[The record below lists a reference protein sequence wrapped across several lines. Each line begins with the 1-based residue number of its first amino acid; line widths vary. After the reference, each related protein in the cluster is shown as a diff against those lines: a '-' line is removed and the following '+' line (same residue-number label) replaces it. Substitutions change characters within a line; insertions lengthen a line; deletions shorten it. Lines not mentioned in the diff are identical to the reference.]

1 MAVSASLFLPLMKQ
15 PYHSGITCIGLML
28 ILAFGLTQCNK
39 STSYNKFL
47 DPELVKIAD
56 FCDQRST
63 DSVLS
68 YLNHKQPILRIE
80 AAYALA
86 SMRDPKAI
94 DALHKTIL
102 DPVAEVRAA
111 AAYALGQ
118 TLHPSSIQPLSV
130 QLTNEG
136 NSAAVIAMAEALGKI
151 AGGLHASSTAPE
163 FVEDAANA
171 LFNYERTDSIGIHAV
186 AKAAFWMHTSGWPD
200 TRLINKLAF
209 VFPTQPVINRRMIA
223 FAMSRYRG
231 EWFNDTIQT
240 ARFFQAIEL
249 EKDTT
254 TLTASMAVAGRSESV
269 LAANFIIKCLQS
281 SQPSREWTIATCR
294 AAGKHTGV
302 PASAIIPMLE
312 DSRNAVAE
320 EACFALQNKQLRP
333 EEILEIK
340 TRTAS
345 SPMTIQAAC
354 ARMLHQHGDSLNLDT
369 WLNTIEGN
377 LSTYDRLAC
386 IRLLGITGKSA
397 LLSLERAL
405 NNPDILQA
413 NAYTEAFIESHSQPG
428 FPAEVS
434 YAQAMLSLL
443 NHGDIGITALCAAE
457 LRKNSPA
464 TLPENEI
471 KELNQALLATLDKL
485 QLPRE
490 VETANEIIKTLNSW
504 GFTPREEIKVA
515 YNHPID
521 WNLVRS
527 IPRRQRAAIH
537 TSKGILEI
545 ELHVED
551 APGSVASFV
560 QLCREGFYNGKSFHR
575 VVPSFVIQGGCPR
588 GDGMGGTDYT
598 LRSEFRLHDYSTGS
612 VGLASSGPDTESC
625 QWFITHMPTPHLEG
639 RYTIFAHVTQGM
651 SVVDRIEIGDSIKS
665 IELLEE

>member
-1 MAVSASLFLPLMKQ
+1 MW
-15 PYHSGITCIGLML
+15 

-56 FCDQRST
+56 FCDHRST
-63 DSVLS
+63 DSLLS

-80 AAYALA
+80 ASYALA
-86 SMRDPKAI
+86 SIRDPKAI
-94 DALHKTIL
+94 DALHKIIL

-118 TLHPSSIQPLSV
+118 TLHPSSIQPLSL
-130 QLTNEG
+130 QLTYEP
-136 NSAAVIAMAEALGKI
+136 SPAAIIAMAEAIGKI

-171 LFNYERTDSIGIHAV
+171 LFNYERTDSIGVHAI
-186 AKAAFWMHTSGWPD
+186 AKAAFWMHSGGWPD

-209 VFPTQPVINRRMIA
+209 AFPTQSVINRRMIA
-223 FAMSRYRG
+223 FSMSRYRG
-231 EWFNDTIQT
+231 EWFNDTIQS
-240 ARFFQAIEL
+240 ARFIQAIEL

-254 TLTASMAVAGRSESV
+254 TLTASMAIAGRAESV
-269 LAANFIIKCLQS
+269 AAANFIIKSLQNAK
-281 SQPSREWTIATCR
+281 PSREWTIATCR
-294 AAGKHTGV
+294 AAGKHKGV
-302 PASAIIPMLE
+302 PASAIIPLLE
-312 DSRNAVAE
+312 DSRSAVAE
-320 EACFALQNKQLRP
+320 EACYSLQNKQLVP

-345 SPMTIQAAC
+345 STTPIRAAC
-354 ARMLHQHGDSLNLDT
+354 ARMLHQQGDSLNIET
-369 WLNTIEGN
+369 WLQTIDGSLAPYE
-377 LSTYDRLAC
+377 RLAC

-397 LLSLERAL
+397 SLSLERAL

-413 NAYTEAFIESHSQPG
+413 NAYTEAFIESNGQPD
-428 FPAEVS
+428 FPTEIN

-443 NHGDIGITALCAAE
+443 QRGDIGITALCAAE
-457 LRKNSPA
+457 LRNIAPS
-464 TLPENEI
+464 TSPENEVNA
-471 KELNQALLATLDKL
+471 LNGALLEALQKL

-490 VETANEIIKTLNSW
+490 VETANEIIKTLNGW

-537 TSKGILEI
+537 TSKGIVEI

-575 VVPSFVIQGGCPR
+575 VVPNFVIQGGCPR

-639 RYTIFAHVTQGM
+639 RYTIFAHVSQGM
-651 SVVDRIEIGDSIKS
+651 NVVDQIEIGDSIER
-665 IELLEE
+665 IELVTE

>member
-1 MAVSASLFLPLMKQ
+1 MKLPYFNT
-15 PYHSGITCIGLML
+15 PAFFGLML
-28 ILAFGLTQCNK
+28 LIAFGITQCNK

-68 YLNHKQPILRIE
+68 YLSHKQPILRIE

-86 SMRDPKAI
+86 SIRDPKAI
-94 DALHKTIL
+94 DALHKTLL

-111 AAYALGQ
+111 SAYALGQ
-118 TLHPSSIQPLSV
+118 TLHPSSIQPLSL
-130 QLTNEG
+130 QLTYEG

-171 LFNYERTDSIGIHAV
+171 LFNYERTDSIGVHAI
-186 AKAAFWMHTSGWPD
+186 AKAAFWMHTNGWSD

-209 VFPTQPVINRRMIA
+209 AFPTQPIINRRIIA

-231 EWFNDTIQT
+231 EWFNDTIQS
-240 ARFFQAIEL
+240 ARFIQAIEI

-254 TLTASMAVAGRSESV
+254 TLTASMAVAGRSATSA
-269 LAANFIIKCLQS
+269 AANFIIKCLQS

-302 PASAIIPMLE
+302 PASAIIPLLE
-312 DSRNAVAE
+312 DERNAVAE
-320 EACFALQNKQLRP
+320 EACFALQNKQLTP
-333 EEILEIK
+333 DEILEIK

-345 SPMTIQAAC
+345 SSIPIQAAC
-354 ARMLHQHGDSLNLDT
+354 ARLLHQHGDSLNVEK
-369 WLNTIEGN
+369 WLQTIDDN
-377 LSTYDRLAC
+377 LTPYDRLAC
-386 IRLLGITGKSA
+386 IRLLGITGRSA
-397 LLSLERAL
+397 SLCLERAL
-405 NNPDILQA
+405 NNSDLLQA
-413 NAYTEAFIESHSQPG
+413 NAYTEAFIESHNQPD
-428 FPAEVS
+428 FLAEI
-434 YAQAMLSLL
+434 QFTRAMLRLL
-443 NHGDIGITALCAAE
+443 NRGDIGITALCAAE
-457 LRKNSPA
+457 LRKIYSANPPQDEVA
-464 TLPENEI
+464 
-471 KELNQALLATLDKL
+471 ELNRVLLDALDKL
-485 QLPRE
+485 KLPKE
-490 VETANEIIKTLNSW
+490 VETANEIIKTLNTW
-504 GFTPREEIKVA
+504 NITPREEIKVA
-515 YNHPID
+515 FNHPID

-537 TSKGILEI
+537 TNKGIVEI

-560 QLCREGFYNGKSFHR
+560 QLCRDGFYNGKSFHR
-575 VVPSFVIQGGCPR
+575 VVPNFVVQGGCPR

-651 SVVDRIEIGDSIKS
+651 NVVDQIEIGNTIER
-665 IELLEE
+665 IELVGE

>member
-15 PYHSGITCIGLML
+15 PYHSAIACIGLML
-28 ILAFGLTQCNK
+28 ILVFGLTQCNK

-47 DPELVKIAD
+47 DPELVKIAE

-63 DSVLS
+63 DSILT

-94 DALHKTIL
+94 DALHKTLL

-111 AAYALGQ
+111 SAYALGQ

-171 LFNYERTDSIGIHAV
+171 LFNYERTDSIGVHAI
-186 AKAAFWMHTSGWPD
+186 AKAAFWMHTSGWAD

-209 VFPTQPVINRRMIA
+209 VFPNQPVINRRMIA

-240 ARFFQAIEL
+240 ARFIEAIEI

-254 TLTASMAVAGRSESV
+254 TLTASMAVAGRSTTSE
-269 LAANFIIKCLQS
+269 AANFIIKCLQAS
-281 SQPSREWTIATCR
+281 KPSREWAIATCR
-294 AAGKHTGV
+294 AAGKLTRA
-302 PASAIIPMLE
+302 PASAIIPLLE

-320 EACFALQNKQLRP
+320 EACFALQNKQLTS

-345 SPMTIQAAC
+345 SSIPVRAAC
-354 ARMLHQHGDSLNLDT
+354 ARVLHQKGDSLNIET
-369 WLNTIEGN
+369 WLQIIDGN
-377 LSTYDRLAC
+377 LSPYDRLAC
-386 IRLLGITGKSA
+386 IRLLGITGRGASI
-397 LLSLERAL
+397 SLERAL
-405 NNPDILQA
+405 NNSDILQA
-413 NAYTEAFIESHSQPG
+413 NAYTEAFIESYGQPD
-428 FPAEVS
+428 FPSEIKF
-434 YAQAMLSLL
+434 AQAMLSFL
-443 NHGDIGITALCAAE
+443 NRGDIGITALCAAE
-457 LRKNSPA
+457 LRKSSPA
-464 TLPENEI
+464 SLPENEI
-471 KELNQALLATLDKL
+471 KELNQALLAALDKL

-504 GFTPREEIKVA
+504 SFTPREEIKVA
-515 YNHPID
+515 FNHPID

-537 TSKGILEI
+537 TNKGIVEI

-560 QLCREGFYNGKSFHR
+560 QLCRDGFYNGKSFHR
-575 VVPSFVIQGGCPR
+575 VVPNFVIQGGCPR

-651 SVVDRIEIGDSIKS
+651 NVVDRIEIGDTIER
-665 IELLEE
+665 IELVEE

>member
-1 MAVSASLFLPLMKQ
+1 MKPSHLTSIASIAFMW
-15 PYHSGITCIGLML
+15 

-56 FCDQRST
+56 FCDHRST
-63 DSVLS
+63 DSLLS

-80 AAYALA
+80 ASYALA
-86 SMRDPKAI
+86 SIRDPKAI

-118 TLHPSSIQPLSV
+118 TLHPSSIQPLSL
-130 QLTNEG
+130 QLTYEANPT
-136 NSAAVIAMAEALGKI
+136 AIIAMAEAIGKI

-171 LFNYERTDSIGIHAV
+171 LFNYERTDSIGVHAI
-186 AKAAFWMHTSGWPD
+186 AKAAFWMHSGGWPD

-209 VFPTQPVINRRMIA
+209 AFPTQSVINRRMIA
-223 FAMSRYRG
+223 FSMSRYRG
-231 EWFNDTIQT
+231 EWFNDTIQS
-240 ARFFQAIEL
+240 ARFIQAIEL

-254 TLTASMAVAGRSESV
+254 TLTASMAIAGRAESV
-269 LAANFIIKCLQS
+269 AAANFIIKSLQNA
-281 SQPSREWTIATCR
+281 QPSREWTIATCR

-302 PASAIIPMLE
+302 LASAIIPLLE

-320 EACFALQNKQLRP
+320 EAYFALQNKQLTL
-333 EEILEIK
+333 EEILAIK
-340 TRTAS
+340 ARTAS
-345 SPMTIQAAC
+345 SSIPVRAAC
-354 ARMLHQHGDSLNLDT
+354 ARMLHQQGDSLNIET
-369 WLNTIEGN
+369 WLQTIDSSLAPYE
-377 LSTYDRLAC
+377 RLAC

-397 LLSLERAL
+397 SLSLDRAL

-413 NAYTEAFIESHSQPG
+413 NAFTEAFIESHGQPD
-428 FPAEVS
+428 FPTEIN

-443 NHGDIGITALCAAE
+443 QRGDIGITALCAAE
-457 LRKNSPA
+457 LRNISP
-464 TLPENEI
+464 TTSPENEVNA
-471 KELNQALLATLDKL
+471 LNGALLEALQKL

-490 VETANEIIKTLNSW
+490 VETANEIIKTINGW

-537 TSKGILEI
+537 TSKGIVEI
-545 ELHVED
+545 ELHVEN

-575 VVPSFVIQGGCPR
+575 VVPNFVIQGGCPR

-639 RYTIFAHVTQGM
+639 RYTIFAHVSKGM
-651 SVVDRIEIGDSIKS
+651 NVVDQIEIGDTIER